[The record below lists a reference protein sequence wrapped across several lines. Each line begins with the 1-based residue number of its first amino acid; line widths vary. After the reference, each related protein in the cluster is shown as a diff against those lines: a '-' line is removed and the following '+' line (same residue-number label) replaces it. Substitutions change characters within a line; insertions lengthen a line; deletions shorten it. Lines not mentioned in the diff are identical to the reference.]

1 MDCFKLKLK
10 AICVLE
16 CQIEYLNLK
25 FQEIRMNLL
34 YIWILI

>member
-10 AICVLE
+10 AICVIE

-25 FQEIRMNLL
+25 FKEIRMNLL
-34 YIWILI
+34 YI